1 MSCSAEITPAGG
13 LMQGISLLMRRKD
26 NGHPVYKNLFPV
38 ALDDLAPCA
47 KEVLS
52 VPSITLFVNDD
63 SL

>member
-1 MSCSAEITPAGG
+1 
-13 LMQGISLLMRRKD
+13 MQGISLLMRRKD